1 MVTDLFSLAWTK
13 KVAKERR
20 GGGEVENRNSNGG
33 VRKKTTL
40 SSIRTT
46 YNTWYILNQYLLAGV
61 RTAIII

>member
-13 KVAKERR
+13 KVTKERR
-20 GGGEVENRNSNGG
+20 GGGEVEKRNSNGG

-46 YNTWYILNQYLLAGV
+46 YNTWYVLNQYLLAGV